1 MGQGGAG
8 EWAGRCC
15 VRGDRRERAVSGD
28 DARDPREPAEDAER
42 LVATP
47 SDHYG
52 LCVDFELARDS
63 AQP

>member
-1 MGQGGAG
+1 MKRL
-8 EWAGRCC
+8 GR
-15 VRGDRRERAVSGD
+15 EPIAVEGT
-28 DARDPREPAEDAER
+28 ARDPREPAEDAER